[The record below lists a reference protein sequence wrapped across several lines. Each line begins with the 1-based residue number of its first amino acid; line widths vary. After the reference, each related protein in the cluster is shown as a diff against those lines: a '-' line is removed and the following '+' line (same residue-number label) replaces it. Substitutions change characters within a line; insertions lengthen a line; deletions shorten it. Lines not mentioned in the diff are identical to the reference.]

1 MSKQI
6 EIDTTLSF
14 QSKFLIRNYRWK
26 FIGRGRGADCCTAD
40 SSGSTSSTCM
50 SQRDPDHSVKATFLS
65 LLIQAQWMMVQDRY
79 ISVKEVANLKDYMV
93 LSYS

>member
-1 MSKQI
+1 M
-6 EIDTTLSF
+6 EF
-14 QSKFLIRNYRWK
+14 Y
-26 FIGRGRGADCCTAD
+26 GEGGADCCTAD

-79 ISVKEVANLKDYMV
+79 ISVHYAANLKD
-93 LSYS
+93 LHGSFLFLTRR